1 MAKLEKVETCSPL
14 ATHDVERSENQLRGV
29 CIGGPMKKRY
39 TLERKML
46 SYFGLIA
53 AASLLITVE
62 FVWAIRA
69 ATPLPATVSGYP
81 AVEAGAIKATVTAL
95 DSLRDK
101 ALLMCAVQAIVTLI
115 VLIMFMRRITGPL
128 QQMVEHSQTIAEGD
142 LSRTLPVRSKDEL
155 GMLAET
161 INGLTSNIQEIVA
174 LGLSTESSLRESL
187 QALRERVGVNEDTQN
202 YIAEM
207 ESHLDAFGLI
217 VSDFKLFAAPLSED
231 DRAS

>member
-1 MAKLEKVETCSPL
+1 M
-14 ATHDVERSENQLRGV
+14 Q
-29 CIGGPMKKRY
+29 KRY

-69 ATPLPATVSGYP
+69 ATPIVTPAGEYP
-81 AVEAGAIKATVTAL
+81 ADAAGVIRGVIDAL

-101 ALLMCAVQAIVTLI
+101 ALLMCAVQATVTLI

-128 QQMVEHSQTIAEGD
+128 QQMVEHSQVISEGD
-142 LSRTLPVRSKDEL
+142 LSRTIPVRGKDEL

-174 LGLSTESSLRESL
+174 LGMSTESSLRETL
-187 QALRERVGVNEDTQN
+187 HGLREKLGPDDEAQRYLNDIEAQ
-202 YIAEM
+202 
-207 ESHLDAFGLI
+207 LDGFKFI
-217 VSDFKLFAAPLSED
+217 VSEFKLFPAPLTEEED
-231 DRAS
+231 IS